1 MSVIKKFKY
10 YNIIMEQKKIRKYNS
25 LFRKKLIIKLEKIK
39 DKSDLISIYNIIIN
53 DIGTNFS
60 SNRNGFFININLLSN
75 NCIEEL
81 ETFINSKININK
93 IENTSKMCYTV
104 YTYDNIDKIINDGNK
119 LSNQEKLIINR
130 IKN

>member
-10 YNIIMEQKKIRKYNS
+10 YNIIMEQKKPRKYNS
-25 LFRKKLIIKLEKIK
+25 LFRKKIIIKLEKIK